1 MVEIMLKR
9 RAESHIVN
17 QMQKKQYWKFINEV
31 NEFLEK
37 SDFNPLEISTL
48 AVLVLCFL
56 LMLYA

>member
-1 MVEIMLKR
+1 MLKR

-17 QMQKKQYWKFINEV
+17 QRQKKQYWKFIDEV
-31 NEFLEK
+31 NELLEK
-37 SDFNPLEISTL
+37 SDFNPLEISAL

>member
-1 MVEIMLKR
+1 MLKR